1 MPLAEI
7 EQLLQNEIGLHSS
20 TVGSDTVRHAV
31 ETRMRA
37 CAICRVE
44 DYRDVIRHSRTELD
58 QLIDTVVIPETWF
71 FRDHNP
77 FTAFSEW
84 LHESWLSGKSSAPLR
99 ILSVPCS
106 TGEEPYTL
114 AMCLADCDIASSRAH
129 IDAID
134 ISSVNL
140 ATAEKAEYGINSF
153 RSNDLSFRDRY
164 FDVIGQRYRLRDD
177 IRARVRF
184 TRANILDG
192 GFLAGCEPYH
202 VIFCRN
208 LLIYFDRATQHRAI
222 DNLCT
227 LLAES
232 GLLFLGHSETS
243 LLKDRPFVAMPFPRS
258 FGFVHRQPSGHTDAV
273 PEIKRPRRPACQSAP
288 ACQKR
293 KPAMPFA
300 GFRPDAQPEDNAAA
314 ADSNPLQTA
323 FRLADEGHLN
333 EAALQCE
340 ALLEQD
346 SCQPW
351 PYYLLGLVRE
361 ATGNTSDAERLFRKA
376 VYLAPDHYEAL
387 THLSVICERKGDK
400 QNAQRFRDRAQRIQ
414 AGAPLRRIE
423 Q

>member
-1 MPLAEI
+1 MPLGEI
-7 EQLLQNEIGLHSS
+7 ERLLQNEIGLHSS

-31 ETRMRA
+31 EARMRA
-37 CAICRVE
+37 CDISRVE

-77 FTAFSEW
+77 FSAFSEW
-84 LHESWLSGKSSAPLR
+84 LQESRRGRNTPTPLR

-114 AMCLADCDIASSRAH
+114 AMCLADCGIAPSQAH

-140 ATAEKAEYGINSF
+140 AIARNAEYGINSF
-153 RSNDLSFRDRY
+153 RSHDLSFRERH
-164 FDVIGQRYRLRDD
+164 FDAVGQRYRLRDD

-184 TRANILDG
+184 TRANILDSE
-192 GFLAGCEPYH
+192 FLAGCEAYH

-208 LLIYFDRATQHRAI
+208 LLIYFDRATQHQAI
-222 DNLCT
+222 DNLCK
-227 LLAES
+227 LLVER

-243 LLKDRPFVAMPFPRS
+243 LLKDRPFTAMAFPRS
-258 FGFVHRQPSGHTDAV
+258 FGFVHRQPVDQPEAV
-273 PEIKRPRRPACQSAP
+273 PEFKKPRRPAYPPAP
-288 ACQKR
+288 ASQKQ
-293 KPAMPFA
+293 KPTMPFA
-300 GFRPDAQPEDNAAA
+300 GVRPETKPHDNTRR
-314 ADSNPLQTA
+314 DSDPLQTA
-323 FRLADEGHLN
+323 FRLADEGHLD

-340 ALLEQD
+340 ALMKQD
-346 SCQPW
+346 SCQPG

-361 ATGNTSDAERLFRKA
+361 ATGNSSAAEQLFRKA

-400 QNAQRFRDRAQRIQ
+400 QSAQRFRDRAQRIQ
-414 AGAPLRRIE
+414 ATAPLRHIE